1 MVVEEKRHPVIKW
14 NKKHSSNQVLSITP
28 TLEKRFFADAAFDCL

>member
-1 MVVEEKRHPVIKW
+1 MAVEEKRLPLIKG
-14 NKKHSSNQVLSITP
+14 NKKHSSNQVLSITS

>member
-1 MVVEEKRHPVIKW
+1 MAAEEKRISVIKW
-14 NKKHSSNQVLSITP
+14 NKKHSSNQVLSITS